1 MEVMREMEMTEI
13 EVMET
18 VIIVEKE
25 MSSNKNE
32 TE

>member
-25 MSSNKNE
+25 MSSNNNE